1 MRVIILGA
9 GKMGYASALD
19 LEKDNRVE
27 SIMLTDT
34 SHSNLE
40 RVLKRAQ
47 TNKIDIK
54 QIDATDNSVIDVMK
68 DYDVGIGAL
77 PHPASVPALR
87 NAIQAGLSIVDMVF
101 EPEQWELDEPAKNA
115 NVTIIPGLGVHPGIA
130 NVFAGHAYSKLDET
144 HKIIL
149 RCGGL
154 PQDPSDSPLL
164 HKTAFNLNSAL
175 GEYAKEVKI
184 IEDGN
189 LKVVDPLSEPEK
201 LHHPKLGD
209 LECFLTNTTSTL
221 LKTLRNVKELKSKT
235 VRWPGNLDRVRL
247 LFDCGLLSL
256 EAVEIGGVM
265 MRPIDVFAS
274 IVRPKMT
281 MEEGGKE
288 LTYLA
293 VEAEGIQGG
302 VLKRY
307 EYELLDYYDEKEG
320 LTSMARTTGFPPAIA
335 ARMIVNGQIA
345 QIGVVPPEKVFI
357 GDHFEFLMQELTQ
370 RGISTK
376 LSESSIRTA

>member
-1 MRVIILGA
+1 MV
-9 GKMGYASALD
+9 Y
-19 LEKDNRVE
+19 EP
-27 SIMLTDT
+27 
-34 SHSNLE
+34 
-40 RVLKRAQ
+40 
-47 TNKIDIK
+47 K
-54 QIDATDNSVIDVMK
+54 Q
-68 DYDVGIGAL
+68 L
-77 PHPASVPALR
+77 
-87 NAIQAGLSIVDMVF
+87 
-101 EPEQWELDEPAKNA
+101 ELDEAAKKA
-115 NVTIIPGLGVHPGIA
+115 GITIIPGLGVHPGIA
-130 NVFAGHAYSKLDET
+130 NVFAGHAYSQLDET

-154 PQDPSDSPLL
+154 PQDPSGSPLL

-184 IEDGN
+184 IEDGK

-221 LKTLRNVKELKSKT
+221 IKTLRNVKELKSKT
-235 VRWPGNLDRVRL
+235 VRWPGNLDRVRI

-256 EAVEIGGVM
+256 EAVEIGGVR
-265 MRPIDVFAS
+265 MRPIDIFAT
-274 IVRPKMT
+274 IAHPKMT

-307 EYELLDYYDEKEG
+307 EYELLDYYDENEG
-320 LTSMARTTGFPPAIA
+320 LTSMARTTGFPPTIA
-335 ARMIVNGQIA
+335 ARMIVNGKITTLT
-345 QIGVVPPEKVFI
+345 IIRMVP
-357 GDHFEFLMQELTQ
+357 T
-370 RGISTK
+370 
-376 LSESSIRTA
+376 

>member
-1 MRVIILGA
+1 MRVIILGS
-9 GKMGYASALD
+9 GKMGHASALD
-19 LEKDNRVE
+19 LEKDNKVE
-27 SIMLTDT
+27 RITLTDT
-34 SHSNLE
+34 SEDNLE
-40 RVLKRAQ
+40 RALGKAK
-47 TNKIDIK
+47 TKKIDIV
-54 QIDATDNSVIDVMK
+54 QADATDSSAIDLMK
-68 DYDVGIGAL
+68 EYDVGIGAL
-77 PHPASVPALR
+77 PHPASAPALS
-87 NAIQAGLSIVDMVF
+87 NAIKAGLSVVDMVY
-101 EPEQWELDEPAKNA
+101 EPKQWELDEAAKKA
-115 NVTIIPGLGVHPGIA
+115 GITIIPGLGVHPGIA
-130 NVFAGHAYSKLDET
+130 NVFAGHAYNQLDET

-154 PQDPSDSPLL
+154 PQDPSGSPLL

-184 IEDGN
+184 IEDGK

-221 LKTLRNVKELKSKT
+221 IKTLRNVKELKSKT
-235 VRWPGNLDRVRL
+235 VRWPGNLDRVRI

-256 EAVEIGGVM
+256 AAVEIGGVR

-320 LTSMARTTGFPPAIA
+320 LTSMARTTGFPPTIA
-335 ARMIVNGQIA
+335 ARMIVNGQIT
-345 QIGVVPPEKVFI
+345 QTGVVPPEKVFI
-357 GDHFEFLMQELTQ
+357 GEHFEFLMKELAQ
-370 RGISTK
+370 RGISIK
-376 LSESSIRTA
+376 LSESTIRTA